1 MKDYKDIINI
11 EYDGP
16 KNHVRMTRENRAAQ
30 FASFRALTGYEDEL
44 KEVRRRVDSKI
55 ILSEDKKE
63 LLDKKINDVLKNL
76 NKKIKII
83 YFIKDIKKNG
93 GFYKTIE
100 TNIKKI
106 DSVNKEIIL
115 INNKKIKI
123 ENILD
128 IEIIDSGGNL

>member
-1 MKDYKDIINI
+1 MNNYSDIINI
-11 EYDGP
+11 KYDGP
-16 KNHVRMTRENRAAQ
+16 KNHIRMTKENRAAQ

-44 KEVRRRVDSKI
+44 KEVRRKVDSKI

-63 LLDKKINDVLKNL
+63 LLDKKINDIIKDL
-76 NKKIKII
+76 NRKIKII
-83 YFIKDIKKNG
+83 YFIKDKKKNG

-106 DSVNKEIIL
+106 DSINKEIIL
-115 INNKKIKI
+115 INNIKIKI

-128 IEIIDSGGNL
+128 IEIIGK